1 MHARHQAGRKNRRYR
16 RSAWKLAIKLCV
28 GKIDATDLV
37 MDLERHV
44 EEEGFS
50 ELAVSLR
57 EATRAG
63 CQPITATPFDRILIA

>member
-1 MHARHQAGRKNRRYR
+1 
-16 RSAWKLAIKLCV
+16 
-28 GKIDATDLV
+28 

-63 CQPITATPFDRILIA
+63 CQPITATPFDRILIAQAQDLHLPVLSADRALDQYDVRRIW

>member
-1 MHARHQAGRKNRRYR
+1 
-16 RSAWKLAIKLCV
+16 V